1 MSDREPF
8 DEQGPHHTGGSDAF
22 GGQTYGGPPAAAQA
36 PTPPA
41 EPAAPYG
48 AYSAQP
54 PGNYPP
60 PLAGDYPPPP
70 LAGYP
75 PPPPPYGGSILPS
88 GGGGGADLLSSGPI
102 EKPRRNVAAIVLSL
116 VAVLAVI
123 AAGVAYV
130 GYHKLASKGS
140 QPDRWAP
147 ANVAAY
153 LKLDLDPSA
162 SEKISA
168 LQFEQKFP
176 SAPRVTDAAKLKDT
190 LLDAA
195 FNKQSSDKINYAAD
209 VKPWLGSRVALAVY
223 PDSAGGIQVI
233 GILQVKDAAT
243 ATAGLAKLVKEAAKN
258 GSGLPLPPLDAGSSP
273 APVASPDDSI
283 QSTSTVPG
291 YHVEGDYAIVGKSQS
306 AVDEAVTA
314 AKKSNINSNS
324 TYTADV
330 ATLKGDRVLTAWAD
344 LGTLAKLADSSGALG
359 GAGML
364 VPGGLSGLAGN
375 ALKGRAVAGL
385 RLQPNYAELEGRLLG
400 ADTSSYKNGKAG
412 AMLKALPAGS
422 IAGVSISGFGD
433 AAKTGL
439 AAMEQSPLVAGG
451 LKNELDTIG
460 SELGIAL
467 PDDVLN
473 LLGNEFAA
481 SLDTVPS
488 GGDPTSVK
496 FTAITEPTDPAKGL
510 DTATKLASLA
520 GKAGFPFTASAKGSQ
535 VVLTNDKNAASGTLG
550 DDPGFRA
557 AMSGMPDQVLVA
569 AYVNLAAIWVAAP
582 ASVPKDVK
590 HLDGVGTYEGVA
602 GNDVVFAVRLT
613 VH

>member
-1 MSDREPF
+1 MTD
-8 DEQGPHHTGGSDAF
+8 DELFAEHGPHHDGWSDSF
-22 GGQTYGGPPAAAQA
+22 GGQPA
-36 PTPPA
+36 
-41 EPAAPYG
+41 G
-48 AYSAQP
+48 A
-54 PGNYPP
+54 
-60 PLAGDYPPPP
+60 PPPP
-70 LAGYP
+70 WD
-75 PPPPPYGGSILPS
+75 GSILPS
-88 GGGGGADLLSSGPI
+88 GGGGGGADLLSSGPI
-102 EKPRRNVAAIVLSL
+102 EKPKRNLAAIVLSL

-140 QPDRWAP
+140 QPDKWAP
-147 ANVAAY
+147 ANAAAY

-195 FNKQSSDKINYAAD
+195 FNKQSSDTINYAAD

-258 GSGLPLPPLDAGSSP
+258 GSGLTPPVDAAGSP
-273 APVASPDDSI
+273 APLASPDDSI
-283 QSTSTVPG
+283 LSNGTVPG

-306 AVDEAVTA
+306 AVNEAVAA
-314 AKKSNINSNS
+314 AKKSNINANS
-324 TYTADV
+324 TYTSDV
-330 ATLKGDRVLTAWAD
+330 ATLKSDRVLTAWAD
-344 LGTLAKLADSSGALG
+344 LGALAKVADSSGALG

-385 RLQPNYAELEGRLLG
+385 RLQPSYAELEGRLLG
-400 ADTSSYKNGKAG
+400 ADLSGYKNGTAS
-412 AMLKALPAGS
+412 AMLKALPSGS
-422 IAGVSISGFGD
+422 IAGVAISGFGD
-433 AAKTGL
+433 AAKKGL

-451 LKNELDTIG
+451 LKNELDTVG
-460 SELGIAL
+460 AELGIAL

-473 LLGNEFAA
+473 LLGNDFAA
-481 SLDTVPS
+481 SLDSIPS
-488 GGDPTSVK
+488 AGDPASFK

-510 DTATKLASLA
+510 DTATKLAALA
-520 GKAGFPFTASAKGSQ
+520 GKAGFPFTASAKGPQ
-535 VVLTNDKNAASGTLG
+535 VVLTNDANAASGSLG
-550 DDPGFRA
+550 DDPGFRS

-569 AYVNLAAIWVAAP
+569 AYVNLGAIWVAAP
-582 ASVPKDVK
+582 TSVPKDVQ
-590 HLDGVGTYEGVA
+590 HLDGVGTYEGLA
-602 GNDVVFAVRLT
+602 GNDIVFAVRLT